1 MTGTTTATI
10 LVLLPAGTAALV
22 LGLAR
27 HAVLAGML
35 AILGAV
41 ASLIVSVVAL
51 AGAGA
56 GAAGDPFADRRAT
69 GGDLV
74 IGGVDLLLAL
84 GLSSTSAFLV
94 LTVSLVVAAVQTYSA
109 WFLADDDRRG
119 VFHATIAL
127 FAGAMTL
134 VVLSS
139 DLVLTVVGW
148 EVMGWCSYLLIG
160 HWSRRPAPR
169 RAAHTAFMVTR
180 LADIGLLLGT
190 AVLIAGAGSTGRAE
204 VIEHWTSAGD
214 PALRST
220 ALVLVVIGVLGKSA
234 QLPFHDWLLDAMEGP
249 TPASALI
256 HAATMVAAGTVVL
269 GQLFPVLAQADA
281 ARAVLGVS
289 VAVTMLLA
297 ALLALVE
304 PDLKRLLAWST
315 ISQVGVMLAPLAA
328 AGTGPA
334 VGSALGHLYGHAILK
349 ALLFLTIGWLAVTG
363 GSTRWDSLLG
373 SARTHSVALFA
384 WGAGLLSLAG
394 VPLVL
399 GGVTKEHVIAAVAQ
413 EADSRGPVAGLV
425 LTSLLVTAVVTAA
438 YATRALLVAVRGV
451 GRVGP
456 RAVRARAV
464 MPGAVAGI
472 LVVLGVASILGGI
485 ALGVRLPRAGEV
497 PLLLFIGILALVL
510 LGIAVGYLLDVTG
523 LQRRLVDGRP
533 GALVGQ
539 GLHVRRL
546 QQLLV
551 VRPVLA
557 LARFVAFLDR
567 EVIDSYVRAAASA
580 ALGVGE
586 AGTRAHARSRP
597 TSGLALLGVGVLLVA
612 GVGVLALR
620 GTS

>member
-1 MTGTTTATI
+1 MGVSTGA
-10 LVLLPAGTAALV
+10 VLIALPAGTAALV
-22 LGLAR
+22 LALAR
-27 HAVLAGML
+27 HATLAGLL
-35 AILGAV
+35 AILG
-41 ASLIVSVVAL
+41 SVVSLLVSIIAL
-51 AGAGA
+51 AGAAAGPA
-56 GAAGDPFADRRAT
+56 GAPFADGRAT

-74 IGGVDLLLAL
+74 IGGIDLPLAL

-109 WFLADDDRRG
+109 WFLGADDRRG
-119 VFHATIAL
+119 AFHATIAL

-139 DLVLTVVGW
+139 DLVLTIVGW

-180 LADIGLLLGT
+180 VADVGLLLGM
-190 AVLIAGAGSTGRAE
+190 AVLIAGAGTTGRAE

-214 PALRST
+214 PTLRST
-220 ALVLVVIGVLGKSA
+220 ALVLIVIGVLGKSA

-269 GQLFPVLAQADA
+269 AQFFPVLAQADA
-281 ARAVLGVS
+281 ARTVLGIS

-315 ISQVGVMLAPLAA
+315 ISQIGVMLAPLAA

-334 VGSALGHLYGHAILK
+334 VGSALGHLYGHAIFK
-349 ALLFLTIGWLAVTG
+349 ALLFLTIGWLAMTG
-363 GSTRWDSLLG
+363 GSTRWDGLVG
-373 SARTHSVALFA
+373 SARTHRVALFA
-384 WGAGLLSLAG
+384 WIAGLVSLAG

-399 GGVTKEHVIAAVAQ
+399 GGVTKEHVIAAVAHDS
-413 EADSRGPVAGLV
+413 DSRGGVSGLV
-425 LTSLLVTAVVTAA
+425 LASLLATAVLTAA
-438 YATRALLVAVRGV
+438 YATRALLIAVRDE
-451 GRVGP
+451 GRDRP

-497 PLLLFIGILALVL
+497 PLPLFIGVLALVL
-510 LGIAVGYLLDVTG
+510 LGIGAGYLLDRTG
-523 LQRRLVDGRP
+523 IRARLVDGRL

-539 GLHVRRL
+539 GLHVGRL
-546 QQLLV
+546 QHLLV

-567 EVIDSYVRAAASA
+567 EVIDSYVRAAASGV
-580 ALGVGE
+580 LGLGE
-586 AGTRAHARSRP
+586 VGTRAHARSRP
-597 TSGLALLGVGVLLVA
+597 TSGLALLGVGILLVV
-612 GVGVLALR
+612 GIGVLTLGGAR
-620 GTS
+620 

>member
-1 MTGTTTATI
+1 MTATTGGFLI
-10 LVLLPAGTAALV
+10 ALPAGTAALALV
-22 LGLAR
+22 LAR
-27 HAVLAGML
+27 HATLAGLL
-35 AILGAV
+35 AILGSVLSLV
-41 ASLIVSVVAL
+41 ASIVAL
-51 AGAGA
+51 AGATA
-56 GAAGDPFADRRAT
+56 GPTGDPFADGRAT
-69 GGDLV
+69 GGELV
-74 IGGVDLLLAL
+74 IGTVDLPLAI

-109 WFLADDDRRG
+109 WFLAADDRRG

-139 DLVLTVVGW
+139 DLLLTIVGW

-180 LADIGLLLGT
+180 LADIGLVLGM
-190 AVLIAGAGSTGRAE
+190 ALLIAGAGTTGRAE

-269 GQLFPVLAQADA
+269 GQLFPVLVLAAA

-315 ISQVGVMLAPLAA
+315 ISQIGVMLAPLAA
-328 AGTGPA
+328 AGAGPA
-334 VGSALGHLYGHAILK
+334 VGSALGHLYGHAIFK
-349 ALLFLTIGWLAVTG
+349 ALLFLTIGWLAMTG
-363 GSTRWDSLLG
+363 GSTRWDALVG
-373 SARTHSVALFA
+373 SARTHRVALFA
-384 WGAGLLSLAG
+384 WVSGLVSLAG

-399 GGVTKEHVIAAVAQ
+399 GGVTKEHVIAAVAH
-413 EADSRGPVAGLV
+413 DSDTRGAVAGLV
-425 LTSLLVTAVVTAA
+425 MGSLLVTAVVTAA

-451 GRVGP
+451 GGQGP
-456 RAVRARAV
+456 RVVRARAV

-485 ALGVRLPRAGEV
+485 ALGVRLPRAGDV
-497 PLLLFIGILALVL
+497 PLPLFIGVLALVL
-510 LGIAVGYLLDVTG
+510 LGIAVGYLLDVSGVQT
-523 LQRRLVDGRP
+523 RLVEGRL

-539 GLHVRRL
+539 GLHVGRL
-546 QQLLV
+546 QQALV

-557 LARFVAFLDR
+557 LARLVAFLDR
-567 EVIDSYVRAAASA
+567 EVIDSYVRAAASGV
-580 ALGVGE
+580 LGLGGV
-586 AGTRAHARSRP
+586 GTRAHARSRP
-597 TSGLALLGVGVLLVA
+597 TSALALLGVGVLLVVGL
-612 GVGVLALR
+612 GVITVG